1 MNPQH
6 PAAGADE
13 TPGLAYFGKMTA
25 ALSHELKNCLAI
37 INESSGLIQDLSA
50 LARNGRPL
58 DPDRMDDVTG
68 RISRQVVRADG
79 LLKQMN
85 KFGHSVDR
93 PVQPVDLNDAVTLAA
108 ALGAKPA
115 ANRMVEIRPDLFH
128 EPVQVTVPFF
138 HLLNMIWQVLEA
150 AMTVMDPDTRLGV
163 QVLKHQEGG
172 RICFT
177 SSVPF
182 KNDIEQA
189 LADCGVPNIGP
200 RIPATPV
207 VYPGKNQVDLIVK
220 TDTY

>member
-1 MNPQH
+1 MNLER
-6 PAAGADE
+6 PAAGGE

-37 INESSGLIQDLSA
+37 INESSGLIQDLNA

-93 PVQPVDLNDAVTLAA
+93 PVQQVDLNDAVRLAV

-115 ANRMVEIRPDLFH
+115 ANRMIEIRPEVSD
-128 EPVQVTVPFF
+128 ESVVVTVPFF
-138 HLLNMIWQVLEA
+138 HLLNMIWQILEA
-150 AMTVMDPDTRLGV
+150 AMTVMDPDTTLGV
-163 QVLKHQEGG
+163 KVFKNQEGG

-177 SSVPF
+177 SSAPF
-182 KNDIEQA
+182 INDIEQA
-189 LADCGVPNIGP
+189 LASCGAPNIGP
-200 RIPATPV
+200 RISATPV
-207 VYPGKNQVDLIVK
+207 VHPEKNQVDLIVEA
-220 TDTY
+220 DTY